1 MLKKMFTGRKR
12 VPFMQENLRG
22 DSELEQ
28 DDGGRETE
36 SSEPIRKDKS
46 YVEFDPKKPLR
57 VSGWSD
63 GSEWTI
69 SRSPRSQ
76 WDSSYRI
83 TDLTFE
89 HLRYLK
95 KILNSMEE
103 LN

>member
-28 DDGGRETE
+28 DDGGRETKSPE
-36 SSEPIRKDKS
+36 PTRTTQVLNKYNLNDVYVRPNAYISDTWHINLSE
-46 YVEFDPKKPLR
+46 
-57 VSGWSD
+57 GSD
-63 GSEWTI
+63 STFGTI
-69 SRSPRSQ
+69 E
-76 WDSSYRI
+76 
-83 TDLTFE
+83 DLQD
-89 HLRYLK
+89 LK